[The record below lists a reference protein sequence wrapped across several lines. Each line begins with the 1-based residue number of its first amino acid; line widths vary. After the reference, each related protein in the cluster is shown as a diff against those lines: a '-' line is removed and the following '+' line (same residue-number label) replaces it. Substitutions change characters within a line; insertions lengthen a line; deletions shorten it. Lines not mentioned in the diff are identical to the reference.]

1 MWKDPLAFLVEN
13 SLHLEVL
20 FDVQNCLLRIFNTNI
35 RVMRHKESNSSFRD
49 PDDKG
54 ISSTWAGEIMQ
65 GRTDVNTL
73 VLLQQQR
80 LILCYYESTHLYNH
94 NFFCIWVMGRVSGSS
109 KVTRICSFPLKH
121 KFIYTN
127 NSKISLSSD
136 ICW

>member
-94 NFFCIWVMGRVSGSS
+94 IFFAFELWVEFQAVQRSQNKGYV
-109 KVTRICSFPLKH
+109 VFLW
-121 KFIYTN
+121 N
-127 NSKISLSSD
+127 ISLYTQTTVKSL
-136 ICW
+136 